1 MKNVFR
7 NKKILKVIIILIVLS
22 YFIYIIVKQQ
32 TTLNSYKAEQD
43 YVSEQIQEQ
52 QEYKNELAD
61 MKANINSDEYIEQI
75 ARDKLDMYLPNERVY
90 VPEGTCGGVRYD
102 GMAYRLLQDPLSVSL
117 LRCVFQYPRQG
128 IFL

>member
-32 TTLNSYKAEQD
+32 TTLNSYKTEQD

-90 VPEGTCGGVRYD
+90 VD
-102 GMAYRLLQDPLSVSL
+102 ANK
-117 LRCVFQYPRQG
+117 
-128 IFL
+128 

>member
-32 TTLNSYKAEQD
+32 TTLNSYKSEQD

-52 QEYKNELAD
+52 QEYKYELAD

-90 VPEGTCGGVRYD
+90 VD
-102 GMAYRLLQDPLSVSL
+102 ANK
-117 LRCVFQYPRQG
+117 
-128 IFL
+128 

>member
-22 YFIYIIVKQQ
+22 YLIYIIVKQQ
-32 TTLNSYKAEQD
+32 TTLNSYKSEQD

-90 VPEGTCGGVRYD
+90 VD
-102 GMAYRLLQDPLSVSL
+102 ANK
-117 LRCVFQYPRQG
+117 
-128 IFL
+128 

>member
-22 YFIYIIVKQQ
+22 YFIYVLIKQQ
-32 TTLNSYKAEQD
+32 TTLNSYQTEQD
-43 YVSEQIQEQ
+43 YVSSQIQDQ

-61 MKANINSDEYIEQI
+61 MEANINSDEYIEQI

-90 VPEGTCGGVRYD
+90 VD
-102 GMAYRLLQDPLSVSL
+102 ANK
-117 LRCVFQYPRQG
+117 
-128 IFL
+128 

>member
-32 TTLNSYKAEQD
+32 TTLNSYKSEQD

-90 VPEGTCGGVRYD
+90 VD
-102 GMAYRLLQDPLSVSL
+102 ANK
-117 LRCVFQYPRQG
+117 
-128 IFL
+128 

>member
-1 MKNVFR
+1 MKRIFR

-22 YFIYIIVKQQ
+22 YFIYVLIKQQ
-32 TTLNSYKAEQD
+32 TTLNSYQTEQD
-43 YVSEQIQEQ
+43 YVSSQIQDQ

-90 VPEGTCGGVRYD
+90 VD
-102 GMAYRLLQDPLSVSL
+102 ANK
-117 LRCVFQYPRQG
+117 
-128 IFL
+128 

>member
-7 NKKILKVIIILIVLS
+7 NKKILIVIIILIVLS

-32 TTLNSYKAEQD
+32 TTLNSYKSEQD

-90 VPEGTCGGVRYD
+90 VD
-102 GMAYRLLQDPLSVSL
+102 ANK
-117 LRCVFQYPRQG
+117 
-128 IFL
+128 